1 MSGLLIEKQGIR
13 GVVKTNLKTFA
24 AIFFSMDCAIFEQS
38 SKIDSIRK
46 KSKQV
51 LLFSLIYTIFAN
63 DMEYT
68 LNCNGRLL
76 DLSEPQVMGIINLT
90 PDSFFAASRK
100 QADGEIVDRCHQILL
115 EGGTIIDVG
124 ACSTRPGGEL
134 VSEEEEMRRL
144 RNGLA
149 LIRKELP
156 DAILSIDTFR
166 PEVARMCIEEFGA
179 DIINDVEGSEEM
191 FQTVARLRT
200 PYIYMTRKATVHDV
214 LIDFAQ
220 TVQRLRDL
228 GQKDIILDP
237 GFGFGK
243 TLEQNFQLLNELEKL
258 LVMELPLLVG
268 MSRKRM
274 VWQTLGITPDESL
287 NGTTVLNTVALQ
299 KGTSIL
305 RVHDVKEA
313 VEAVKIFSHLQ
324 T

>member
-1 MSGLLIEKQGIR
+1 MNYE
-13 GVVKTNLKTFA
+13 
-24 AIFFSMDCAIFEQS
+24 
-38 SKIDSIRK
+38 
-46 KSKQV
+46 
-51 LLFSLIYTIFAN
+51 LFRIFAN
-63 DMEYT
+63 DMHYT

-90 PDSFFAASRK
+90 PDSFYAASRK
-100 QADGEIVDRCHQILL
+100 QAEGEIMARCHQILL
-115 EGGTIIDVG
+115 EGASIIDVG

-134 VSEEEEMRRL
+134 VSEEEEAERL
-144 RNGLA
+144 QRGLH
-149 LIRKELP
+149 LIRHELP

-179 DIINDVEGSEEM
+179 DIINDVEGSDEM

-200 PYIYMTRKATVHDV
+200 PYIYMSRKATVHDI
-214 LIDFAQ
+214 LLDFAQ

-228 GQKDIILDP
+228 AQKDIILDP

-243 TLEQNFQLLNELEKL
+243 TQEENFQLLRELEKL
-258 LVMELPLLVG
+258 HVLDLPLLVG

-274 VWQTLGITPDESL
+274 VWQTLKVTPDNAL

-299 KGTSIL
+299 KGASIL

-313 VEAVKIFSHLQ
+313 SEAVKLVLNLKSS

>member
-1 MSGLLIEKQGIR
+1 MNYE
-13 GVVKTNLKTFA
+13 
-24 AIFFSMDCAIFEQS
+24 
-38 SKIDSIRK
+38 
-46 KSKQV
+46 
-51 LLFSLIYTIFAN
+51 LFRIFAN
-63 DMEYT
+63 DMHYT

-90 PDSFFAASRK
+90 PDSFYAASRK
-100 QADGEIVDRCHQILL
+100 QAEGEIIARCHQILL
-115 EGGTIIDVG
+115 EGATIIDVG
-124 ACSTRPGGEL
+124 ACSTRPGGGL
-134 VSEEEEMRRL
+134 VSEAEEAERL
-144 RNGLA
+144 QRGLR
-149 LIRKELP
+149 LIRREMP

-179 DIINDVEGSEEM
+179 DIINDVEGSDEM

-200 PYIYMTRKATVHDV
+200 PYIYMSRKATVHDI
-214 LIDFAQ
+214 LLDFAQ

-228 GQKDIILDP
+228 AQKDIILDP

-243 TLEQNFQLLNELEKL
+243 TPEENFQLLRELEKL
-258 LVMELPLLVG
+258 HVLDLPLLVG

-274 VWQTLGITPDESL
+274 VWQTLKVTPDNAL

-299 KGTSIL
+299 KGASIL

-313 VEAVKIFSHLQ
+313 SEAVKLVFNLKSS

>member
-1 MSGLLIEKQGIR
+1 MNYE
-13 GVVKTNLKTFA
+13 
-24 AIFFSMDCAIFEQS
+24 
-38 SKIDSIRK
+38 
-46 KSKQV
+46 
-51 LLFSLIYTIFAN
+51 LFRIFAN
-63 DMEYT
+63 DMHYT

-90 PDSFFAASRK
+90 PDSFYAASRK
-100 QADGEIVDRCHQILL
+100 QAEGEIIARCHQILL
-115 EGGTIIDVG
+115 EGASIIDVG

-134 VSEEEEMRRL
+134 VSEEEEAERL
-144 RNGLA
+144 QRGLR
-149 LIRKELP
+149 LIRREMP

-166 PEVARMCIEEFGA
+166 PEVARMCIEEYGA
-179 DIINDVEGSEEM
+179 DIINDVEGSDEM

-200 PYIYMTRKATVHDV
+200 PYIYMSRKATVHDI
-214 LIDFAQ
+214 LLDFAQ

-228 GQKDIILDP
+228 AQKDIILDP

-243 TLEQNFQLLNELEKL
+243 TPEENFLLLRELEKL
-258 LVMELPLLVG
+258 HVLDLPLLVG

-274 VWQTLGITPDESL
+274 VWQTLKVTPDNAL

-299 KGTSIL
+299 KGASIL

-313 VEAVKIFSHLQ
+313 SEAVKLVLNLKSS

>member
-1 MSGLLIEKQGIR
+1 MDY
-13 GVVKTNLKTFA
+13 
-24 AIFFSMDCAIFEQS
+24 AIFASDMD
-38 SKIDSIRK
+38 
-46 KSKQV
+46 
-51 LLFSLIYTIFAN
+51 
-63 DMEYT
+63 YT
-68 LNCNGRLL
+68 LNCNGKLL
-76 DLSEPQVMGIINLT
+76 DLSEPQVMGIVNLT

-100 QADGEIVDRCHQILL
+100 QGDEEIVARCHQILL
-115 EGGTIIDVG
+115 EGGTIIDAG

-166 PEVARMCIEEFGA
+166 PNVARMCIEEFGA

-191 FQTVARLRT
+191 FQMVARLRT

-243 TLEQNFQLLNELEKL
+243 TLEQNFELLNELEKL

-274 VWQTLGITPDESL
+274 VWQTLAITPDESL

-299 KGTSIL
+299 KGASIL

-313 VEAVKIFSHLQ
+313 VEAVKLTSILQ

>member
-1 MSGLLIEKQGIR
+1 
-13 GVVKTNLKTFA
+13 
-24 AIFFSMDCAIFEQS
+24 MDCAIFEQS

-100 QADGEIVDRCHQILL
+100 QADGEIVARCHQILL

-191 FQTVARLRT
+191 FQMVARLRT

-299 KGTSIL
+299 KGASIL

-313 VEAVKIFSHLQ
+313 VEAVKIISHLQ

>member
-1 MSGLLIEKQGIR
+1 MNYE
-13 GVVKTNLKTFA
+13 
-24 AIFFSMDCAIFEQS
+24 
-38 SKIDSIRK
+38 
-46 KSKQV
+46 
-51 LLFSLIYTIFAN
+51 LFRIFAN
-63 DMEYT
+63 DMHYT

-90 PDSFFAASRK
+90 PDSFYAASRK
-100 QADGEIVDRCHQILL
+100 QAEGEIIARCHQILL
-115 EGGTIIDVG
+115 EGASIIDVG

-134 VSEEEEMRRL
+134 VSEEEEAERL
-144 RNGLA
+144 QRGLR
-149 LIRKELP
+149 LIRRELP

-179 DIINDVEGSEEM
+179 DIINDVEGSDEM

-200 PYIYMTRKATVHDV
+200 PYIYMSRKAMVHDI
-214 LIDFAQ
+214 LLDFAQ

-228 GQKDIILDP
+228 AQKDIILDL

-243 TLEQNFQLLNELEKL
+243 TQEENFQLLRELEKL
-258 LVMELPLLVG
+258 HVLDLPLLVG

-274 VWQTLGITPDESL
+274 VWQTLKVTPDNAL

-299 KGTSIL
+299 KGASIL

-313 VEAVKIFSHLQ
+313 SEAVKLVLNLKSS

>member
-1 MSGLLIEKQGIR
+1 MNYE
-13 GVVKTNLKTFA
+13 
-24 AIFFSMDCAIFEQS
+24 
-38 SKIDSIRK
+38 
-46 KSKQV
+46 
-51 LLFSLIYTIFAN
+51 LFRIFAN
-63 DMEYT
+63 DMHYT

-90 PDSFFAASRK
+90 PDSFYAASRK
-100 QADGEIVDRCHQILL
+100 QAEGEIMARCHQILL
-115 EGGTIIDVG
+115 EGASIIDVG

-134 VSEEEEMRRL
+134 VSEEEEAERL
-144 RNGLA
+144 QRGLH
-149 LIRKELP
+149 LIRHELP

-179 DIINDVEGSEEM
+179 DIINDVEGSDEM

-200 PYIYMTRKATVHDV
+200 PYIYMSRKATVHDI
-214 LIDFAQ
+214 LLDFAQ

-228 GQKDIILDP
+228 AQKDIILDP

-243 TLEQNFQLLNELEKL
+243 TPEENFQLLRELEKL
-258 LVMELPLLVG
+258 HVLDLPLLVG

-274 VWQTLGITPDESL
+274 VWQTLKVTPDNAL

-299 KGTSIL
+299 KGASIL

-313 VEAVKIFSHLQ
+313 SEAVKLVLNLKSS

>member
-1 MSGLLIEKQGIR
+1 MNYE
-13 GVVKTNLKTFA
+13 
-24 AIFFSMDCAIFEQS
+24 
-38 SKIDSIRK
+38 
-46 KSKQV
+46 
-51 LLFSLIYTIFAN
+51 LFRIFAN
-63 DMEYT
+63 DMHYT

-90 PDSFFAASRK
+90 PDSFYAASRK
-100 QADGEIVDRCHQILL
+100 QAEGEIIARCHQILL
-115 EGGTIIDVG
+115 EGASIIDVG

-134 VSEEEEMRRL
+134 VSEEEEAERL
-144 RNGLA
+144 QRGLH
-149 LIRKELP
+149 LIRREMP

-166 PEVARMCIEEFGA
+166 PEVARMCIEEYGA
-179 DIINDVEGSEEM
+179 DIINDVEGSDEM

-200 PYIYMTRKATVHDV
+200 PYIYMSRKATVHDI
-214 LIDFAQ
+214 LLDFAQ

-228 GQKDIILDP
+228 AQKDIILDP

-243 TLEQNFQLLNELEKL
+243 TQEENFQLLRELEKL
-258 LVMELPLLVG
+258 HVLDLPLLVG

-274 VWQTLGITPDESL
+274 VWQTLKVTPDNAL

-299 KGTSIL
+299 KGASIL

-313 VEAVKIFSHLQ
+313 SEAVKLVLNLKPEFSCKSNAKKYASFAETPPKIINVVDKLE

>member
-1 MSGLLIEKQGIR
+1 MLNYSVAELR
-13 GVVKTNLKTFA
+13 
-24 AIFFSMDCAIFEQS
+24 
-38 SKIDSIRK
+38 
-46 KSKQV
+46 
-51 LLFSLIYTIFAN
+51 IFAN
-63 DMEYT
+63 DMHYT

-90 PDSFFAASRK
+90 PDSFYAASRK
-100 QADGEIVDRCHQILL
+100 QAEGEIIARCHQILL
-115 EGGTIIDVG
+115 EGASIIDVG

-134 VSEEEEMRRL
+134 VSEEEEAERL
-144 RNGLA
+144 QRGLR
-149 LIRKELP
+149 LIRREMP

-179 DIINDVEGSEEM
+179 DIINDVDGSDEM

-200 PYIYMTRKATVHDV
+200 PYIYMSRKATVHDI
-214 LIDFAQ
+214 LLDFAQ

-228 GQKDIILDP
+228 AQKDIILDP

-243 TLEQNFQLLNELEKL
+243 TPEENFQLLRELEKL
-258 LVMELPLLVG
+258 HVLDLPLLVG

-274 VWQTLGITPDESL
+274 VWQTLKVTPDNAL

-299 KGTSIL
+299 KGASIL

-313 VEAVKIFSHLQ
+313 SEAVKLVLNLKSS